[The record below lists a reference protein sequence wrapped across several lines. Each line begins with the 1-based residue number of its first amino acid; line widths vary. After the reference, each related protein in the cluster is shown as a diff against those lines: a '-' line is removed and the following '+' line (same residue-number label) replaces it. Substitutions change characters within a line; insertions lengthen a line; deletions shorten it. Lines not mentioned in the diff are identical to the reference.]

1 MDVQDLPPRASRT
14 APSSSELSAASPQ
27 QDSAAASVGEA
38 LGDWQR
44 AELRLARSFAECRG
58 LAHEQLEDIYQDTA
72 VVLLGRSFHSEEH
85 LRNALRWGLKRRALH
100 LHRDDRR
107 RGEILAQRTPE
118 LRIAAE
124 GREQEHAPELAA
136 ILVQDRLIVAE
147 FMSELSELEQRVFR
161 LEAEGLGYR
170 AMAPILCVEVNE
182 ARKAFRECERKRARF
197 QLLHDTGRLCGY
209 RSHTIQALLAGEG
222 ASERLARGAWAHVAR
237 CVHCRDDHRT
247 NARRL
252 RHSFGEQAAALL
264 PIPAFAGHMSWLTRL
279 DLRLRTLQ
287 ERLLGHGAPPGPGAL
302 REGAIATLASGGAA
316 VKIAAVGAT
325 AVALAGGTIGATHAL
340 QAHSR
345 PGRDSACRRQ
355 DGRALADAAVADRA
369 ADAEDRVTSP
379 RPQPVPPRRRSA
391 LAETAL
397 AARSASPVASPFSV
411 RRAHP
416 RDAGHVEPARTWPP
430 SIRQRRAPPTSSRR
444 AGRQSAGGPFSP

>member
-1 MDVQDLPPRASRT
+1 MDVQGLPPRASRK
-14 APSSSELSAASPQ
+14 APSSGGSRQVATTGLSRAR
-27 QDSAAASVGEA
+27 VGEA
-38 LGDWQR
+38 LGAWQR
-44 AELRLARSFAECRG
+44 GELRLARSFAECRD

-100 LHRDDRR
+100 LHRDNRR
-107 RGEILAQRTPE
+107 RGEILAQHTPE

-161 LEAEGLGYR
+161 MEAEGLGYR

-209 RSHTIQALLAGEG
+209 RSHTIQALLGGEG
-222 ASERLARGAWAHVAR
+222 ASEKLARGAWAHVAR
-237 CVHCRDDHRT
+237 CAHCRQDHRT

-252 RHSFGEQAAALL
+252 RQSFQEQAAALL

-279 DLRLRTLQ
+279 DLRFRTLQ
-287 ERLLGHGAPPGPGAL
+287 ERLLGQAPPPGAGSL

-316 VKIAAVGAT
+316 VKIAAAGASV
-325 AVALAGGTIGATHAL
+325 VALAGGTIGATHAL
-340 QAHSR
+340 QTHSKARHHPHASASTGVRSRMQATPVARPTLRTRVTAVASNRASATAARVHLSVAHSAPHQ
-345 PGRDSACRRQ
+345 PGGFAFLGVPSASAHATSNARAHVASVEQ
-355 DGRALADAAVADRA
+355 TAPTPHHTTAALA
-369 ADAEDRVTSP
+369 
-379 RPQPVPPRRRSA
+379 
-391 LAETAL
+391 
-397 AARSASPVASPFSV
+397 
-411 RRAHP
+411 
-416 RDAGHVEPARTWPP
+416 G
-430 SIRQRRAPPTSSRR
+430 
-444 AGRQSAGGPFSP
+444 GQSGGGPFSP